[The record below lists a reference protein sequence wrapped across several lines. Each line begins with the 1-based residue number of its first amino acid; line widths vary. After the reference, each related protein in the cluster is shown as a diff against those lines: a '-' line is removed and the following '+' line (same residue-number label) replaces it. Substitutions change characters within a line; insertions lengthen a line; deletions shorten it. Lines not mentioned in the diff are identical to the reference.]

1 MSSDLSA
8 EITAI
13 ATAALAAFA
22 IFTTVFAIL
31 AFRKQSKEVSD
42 QAAMLKVQSDQLE
55 EQRKVN
61 AEQTRVLAL
70 QVKEL
75 GESLE
80 ERRREALE
88 RRSSQASQVFVREE
102 RYTYHAV
109 GKPPEKDI
117 TVYVRNTS
125 KQPVYEV
132 WFSWHS
138 GGRPYTQYRRDEPLM
153 PNGQDRDSAQVPTE
167 ADPDKFGAAVIFR
180 DRAGVWWRAHP
191 DGRLDEVEPGSE
203 PSSMPPSFF

>member
-125 KQPVYEV
+125 KPPCPHRPQVRGCARAARGRARTYEQA
-132 WFSWHS
+132 
-138 GGRPYTQYRRDEPLM
+138 RPRCARQTR
-153 PNGQDRDSAQVPTE
+153 
-167 ADPDKFGAAVIFR
+167 
-180 DRAGVWWRAHP
+180 
-191 DGRLDEVEPGSE
+191 
-203 PSSMPPSFF
+203 